1 MWIVLEATIDFTTMQ
16 DHCCLPHLEPYTCHW
31 NWMMD
36 FSIPIFRD
44 TILCHFFS
52 YNAFENEVHFML
64 KCPLYNPIRD
74 KFPSLFENV
83 VPRNLK
89 SFFQSDQQI
98 NISLYLTE
106 ATALRHS
113 KELNGLKPS
122 WCTFN
127 PVSLFGFPNFKI
139 NFVSTQ

>member
-1 MWIVLEATIDFTTMQ
+1 
-16 DHCCLPHLEPYTCHW
+16 
-31 NWMMD
+31 
-36 FSIPIFRD
+36 
-44 TILCHFFS
+44 
-52 YNAFENEVHFML
+52 ML

-122 WCTFN
+122 
-127 PVSLFGFPNFKI
+127 
-139 NFVSTQ
+139 